1 MLGPAIRDAMEG
13 ELDRSARRVNAT
25 RVAFAFLLL
34 LWGGW
39 SGYVDDSPLGASQ
52 SLVAIR
58 IAYVVIALGLL
69 FESRQSPAVLRWSW
83 LALPALDVPVV
94 FLSQLLALGHSS
106 APVARAE
113 MVASH
118 FMFLILVSQLAM
130 REWLAVAVAA
140 TGAACQVVLLSV
152 AGFPGMWSRLIMLPL
167 YFGVAGAVGVYLPH
181 RLRSMIGHAVDDEVA
196 RARLARH
203 FSPAVADHV
212 RASGA
217 DDDEGEERRI
227 TVLAVSLRGFS
238 AMADRLDGPSAV
250 NLLNEFYRAMIE
262 VVFRHGGTLDRL
274 LGAGLTAYFNAPFD
288 HPGHARSAVAC
299 ALEMTEAIEPIN
311 AARAARHEARIRIGV
326 GVHTGDAVVGNVGPA
341 GRREYTAI
349 GGTVDLASS
358 IEALTSARGPA
369 VLVSA
374 VTRAEADGDYDWS
387 AAAAIEVRGAREP
400 MMTFSPRRRR

>member
-1 MLGPAIRDAMEG
+1 MLGPAIREAVEN
-13 ELDRSARRVNAT
+13 ELDRSARRVNAA

-39 SGYVDDSPLGASQ
+39 SGYVDDSPPAGGLIVS
-52 SLVAIR
+52 IR

-69 FESRQSPAVLRWSW
+69 LESRRSPAVLRWSW

-94 FLSQLLALGHSS
+94 FLTQLLSLELSH

-118 FMFLILVSQLAM
+118 FMFLLLVSQLAM

-152 AGFPGMWSRLIMLPL
+152 AGFPSMWSRLIMLPL

-181 RLRSMIGHAVDDEVA
+181 RMRRLIGRAVEDEVA
-196 RARLARH
+196 RARLAHH

-212 RASGA
+212 LASRA

-227 TVLAVSLRGFS
+227 TVVFVVLRGF
-238 AMADRLDGPSAV
+238 AALADRLDGPSAV
-250 NLLNEFYRAMIE
+250 QLLNDFYRAMVA

-274 LGAGLTAYFNAPFD
+274 SGGGLTACFNAPFEQ
-288 HPGHARSAVAC
+288 PEHARSGVAC
-299 ALEMTEAIEPIN
+299 ALEMVEALAPIN
-311 AARAARHEARIRIGV
+311 SDRAARGEAPVRIGV
-326 GVHTGDAVVGNVGPA
+326 GVHTGHAIVGHVGPA

-349 GGTVDLASS
+349 GGTVDLAAS
-358 IEALTSARGPA
+358 IEALTSSRGPS

-374 VTRAEADGDYDWS
+374 VTRAEAQGDYDWS
-387 AAAAIEVRGAREP
+387 PATAVEMRGAREP
-400 MMTFSPRRRR
+400 MMTYSPRRRR

>member
-1 MLGPAIRDAMEG
+1 MLGPAIREAVEN
-13 ELDRSARRVNAT
+13 ELDRSARRVNSA

-39 SGYVDDSPLGASQ
+39 SGYVDDSPPASGLIV
-52 SLVAIR
+52 SIR

-69 FESRQSPAVLRWSW
+69 LESRRSPAVLRWSW

-94 FLSQLLALGHSS
+94 FLSQLLALELSH

-118 FMFLILVSQLAM
+118 FMFLLLVSQLAM
-130 REWLAVAVAA
+130 REWLAVAVAT

-167 YFGVAGAVGVYLPH
+167 YFGVAGAVGVYLPY
-181 RLRSMIGHAVDDEVA
+181 RLRRLMERAVDDEVA

-203 FSPAVADHV
+203 FSPVVADHV
-212 RASGA
+212 LASGA
-217 DDDEGEERRI
+217 ADDEGEERRI
-227 TVLAVSLRGFS
+227 TVLFVALRGFT
-238 AMADRLDGPSAV
+238 ALADRLDGPSAV
-250 NLLNEFYRAMIE
+250 QLLNDFYRAMVE

-274 LGAGLTAYFNAPFD
+274 TGGGLTACFNAPFEQ
-288 HPGHARSAVAC
+288 PEHARSGVAC
-299 ALEMTEAIEPIN
+299 ALEMVDALASIN
-311 AARAARHEARIRIGV
+311 ADRAARGEAPVRIGV
-326 GVHTGDAVVGNVGPA
+326 GVHTGDAIVGNVGPA

-349 GGTVDLASS
+349 GGTVDLAST
-358 IEALTSARGPA
+358 IEALTKSRGPW

-374 VTRAEADGDYDWS
+374 ATRAEAQGDFDW
-387 AAAAIEVRGAREP
+387 AAAAAVEIGGAREP
-400 MMTFSPRRRR
+400 MMTYSPRRRR